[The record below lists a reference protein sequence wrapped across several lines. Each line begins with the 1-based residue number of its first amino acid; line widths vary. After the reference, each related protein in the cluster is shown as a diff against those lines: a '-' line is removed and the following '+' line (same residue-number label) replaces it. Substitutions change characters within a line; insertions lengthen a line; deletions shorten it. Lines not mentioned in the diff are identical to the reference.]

1 MLIGYVDQRLQ
12 NAGVLPEL
20 KFAFDQMAAYDQMKA
35 TKQSHWSLVIPTVR
49 QLLGGNNTTIDP
61 FVVAWLLMYAYLI
74 RLDHLQDGDPT
85 DDPLPTVN
93 QPNAQYNLVFSYYV
107 LADSILD
114 ELSPEQIPVIRILRL
129 RRLWSDM
136 MLQMA
141 SGQQRDLTASKA
153 TCQGNSLEYYEQIAQ
168 AKTGATFALAFGGTA
183 MLLTDDMQLVDTLI
197 VVGNIYGMLLQYSDD
212 LLDSSEQN
220 NATLTLPEALRIA
233 HPTGVS
239 KTTGHT
245 PETFWSYMYAN
256 YYAHVQ
262 EVIKHLPVELQQGL
276 LQMFEQTFD
285 SKH

>member
-1 MLIGYVDQRLQ
+1 MLTRYISQRLQ
-12 NAGVLPEL
+12 NIGVLPEL
-20 KFAFDQMAAYDQMKA
+20 KYAFDQMTTYDQMRA
-35 TKQSHWSLVIPTVR
+35 TKQSHWSLVIPTLR
-49 QLLGGNNTTIDP
+49 QLLGGNNTMIEP
-61 FVVAWLLMYAYLI
+61 FVAAWLIMYAYLI

-85 DDPLPTVN
+85 EDPLPTAN

-136 MLQMA
+136 MLQVA

-153 TCQGNSLEYYEQIAQ
+153 AYQGDSLEYYEQIVQ
-168 AKTGATFALAFGGTA
+168 AKAGAAFALAFGGTA
-183 MLLTDDMQLVDTLI
+183 MLLTDDMQLVNTLT

-220 NATLTLPEALRIA
+220 NATLTLSEALRMA
-233 HPTGVS
+233 HPTGIS
-239 KTTGHT
+239 KTTSHT
-245 PETFWSYMYAN
+245 PETFWSYVYAN
-256 YYAHVQ
+256 YHAHVQ
-262 EVIKHLPVELQQGL
+262 ELVKHLPVDLQQGL
-276 LQMFEQTFD
+276 LQMFEQTFG